1 MAATLLTDAGRLAM
15 VIPSE
20 LLQVTYSAELRRF
33 LSDYFRRVTI
43 FTFRELLFKD
53 AQQEVVLF
61 CGERGTTGTRGIKV
75 VELTNATDLGPHL
88 HRVPRVAYKSMDH
101 STEKWTQYFLSK
113 REISLLR
120 AMRAHDL
127 LTPLG
132 RIASVD
138 VGVVTGLN
146 DFFVLKDSDRV
157 ERQLTGF
164 TSPAVTRSAHLP
176 GIMFDF
182 PALDRQTHRNA
193 PTHLLTLPSCPFEA
207 LPSAAKAYV
216 REGEQKGF
224 NQGYKCRT
232 RKPWWVVPS
241 PWAPDG
247 FMLRQ
252 IHKYPKIVVNEVRAT
267 CTDTIHRVRLLD
279 GVGARTLAVAFSNS
293 LTFAFSE
300 VLGRSYGGGVLE
312 LEPTEAEK
320 MPVPLRG
327 AESLDFVEVDRL
339 LRLDRLDQALD
350 LVDSHLLHENLGLSL
365 SDIQGLRGIWR
376 KLMERRVRR
385 RAQGGAS

>member
-1 MAATLLTDAGRLAM
+1 
-15 VIPSE
+15 
-20 LLQVTYSAELRRF
+20 
-33 LSDYFRRVTI
+33 
-43 FTFRELLFKD
+43 
-53 AQQEVVLF
+53 
-61 CGERGTTGTRGIKV
+61 
-75 VELTNATDLGPHL
+75 
-88 HRVPRVAYKSMDH
+88 
-101 STEKWTQYFLSK
+101 
-113 REISLLR
+113 
-120 AMRAHDL
+120 
-127 LTPLG
+127 
-132 RIASVD
+132 
-138 VGVVTGLN
+138 
-146 DFFVLKDSDRV
+146 
-157 ERQLTGF
+157 
-164 TSPAVTRSAHLP
+164 
-176 GIMFDF
+176 
-182 PALDRQTHRNA
+182 
-193 PTHLLTLPSCPFEA
+193 
-207 LPSAAKAYV
+207 
-216 REGEQKGF
+216 
-224 NQGYKCRT
+224 
-232 RKPWWVVPS
+232 
-241 PWAPDG
+241 
-247 FMLRQ
+247 MLRQ